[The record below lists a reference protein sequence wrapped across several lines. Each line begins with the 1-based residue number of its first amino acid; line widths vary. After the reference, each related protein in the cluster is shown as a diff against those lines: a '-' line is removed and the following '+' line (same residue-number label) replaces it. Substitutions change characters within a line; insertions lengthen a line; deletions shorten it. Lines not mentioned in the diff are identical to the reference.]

1 MAILAIIAGV
11 EDINQLAEYQFRA
24 KSSEL
29 AGLSAAQLCKGD
41 CKVCAG
47 GRHGRRAA
55 HRVGKRHYAARKVQS
70 WARGVAAAGQVRRI
84 LKSKFGIDALEC
96 ECEAGCSM
104 LAGETLPRLA
114 ELARKAGE

>member
-47 GRHGRRAA
+47 GRHGRRAGRCGA
-55 HRVGKRHYAARKVQS
+55 PVAGWESPAR
-70 WARGVAAAGQVRRI
+70 AGGGG
-84 LKSKFGIDALEC
+84 LC
-96 ECEAGCSM
+96 
-104 LAGETLPRLA
+104 
-114 ELARKAGE
+114 